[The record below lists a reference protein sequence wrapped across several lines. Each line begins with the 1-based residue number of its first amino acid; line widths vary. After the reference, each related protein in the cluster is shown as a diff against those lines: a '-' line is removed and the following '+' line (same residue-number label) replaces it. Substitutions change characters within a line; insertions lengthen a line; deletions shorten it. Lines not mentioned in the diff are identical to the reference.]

1 MKDKDLAKKILQ
13 LVGGKDNVANL
24 VHCVTRLRFYLKDE
38 SKAQTDAL
46 KNLDGVMTV
55 VKSSGQY
62 QVVIGDKV
70 TDIYNELLPLL
81 DMSSSEDTQ
90 VEKGSIWDK
99 AVQLLSGLFMPILGP
114 LAAAGVL
121 KGLLALF
128 TAVGWL
134 SNKSGTYMILFAA
147 SDAVFYFLPI
157 ILGFSAG
164 KVFKTNSFM
173 GGTIGAALV
182 YPTLVQAYTNG
193 THLSFLGVPV
203 VLMNYTQTLIPIVAA
218 VYFLSILDKFLN
230 KIVPKQLKMIFVP
243 LISLAVVVPLS
254 FLIIGPVTS
263 TLSTWLADAVL
274 ALYHLF
280 PAGAGFI
287 LAGIWQLAVLLGL
300 HWAFIPVF
308 LNNIATK
315 GYDPIDAML
324 FCTVFAQT
332 GAALAMTLKAK
343 DTKFKELSTAA
354 TISGFMGITEPIV
367 YGVTIPHKKSFL
379 MASIASAFGGAI
391 AGLSG
396 AKMFGGFAPGGIFG
410 IPMFIGD
417 KGIDIGFIGFIIS
430 LVVAFVG
437 ALVLTLIFVP
447 GVKSTTGD
455 ETKNSNNLKVKENV
469 INSPIS
475 GEVKLLEQINDEV
488 FSTGMMGKG
497 VAIVPSEGKV
507 IAPFNGEIS
516 SIFPTKHAIGLRSED
531 GIDMLIHVGMDTVN
545 LKGKY
550 FETDLK
556 QGQRVNKGEVLEK
569 FDISKIKEAGYDVT
583 VPVIITN
590 SNDFKEVEVIQHDD
604 NIKAG
609 DNILTIA

>member
-1 MKDKDLAKKILQ
+1 MKLLNSVRKY
-13 LVGGKDNVANL
+13 G
-24 VHCVTRLRFYLKDE
+24 
-38 SKAQTDAL
+38 AL
-46 KNLDGVMTV
+46 
-55 VKSSGQY
+55 
-62 QVVIGDKV
+62 
-70 TDIYNELLPLL
+70 P
-81 DMSSSEDTQ
+81 
-90 VEKGSIWDK
+90 
-99 AVQLLSGLFMPILGP
+99 
-114 LAAAGVL
+114 
-121 KGLLALF
+121 
-128 TAVGWL
+128 
-134 SNKSGTYMILFAA
+134 
-147 SDAVFYFLPI
+147 
-157 ILGFSAG
+157 
-164 KVFKTNSFM
+164 
-173 GGTIGAALV
+173 
-182 YPTLVQAYTNG
+182 
-193 THLSFLGVPV
+193 
-203 VLMNYTQTLIPIVAA
+203 
-218 VYFLSILDKFLN
+218 
-230 KIVPKQLKMIFVP
+230 
-243 LISLAVVVPLS
+243 
-254 FLIIGPVTS
+254 
-263 TLSTWLADAVL
+263 
-274 ALYHLF
+274 
-280 PAGAGFI
+280 
-287 LAGIWQLAVLLGL
+287 
-300 HWAFIPVF
+300 
-308 LNNIATK
+308 
-315 GYDPIDAML
+315 
-324 FCTVFAQT
+324 
-332 GAALAMTLKAK
+332 
-343 DTKFKELSTAA
+343 
-354 TISGFMGITEPIV
+354 
-367 YGVTIPHKKSFL
+367 
-379 MASIASAFGGAI
+379 IASAFGGAI

-417 KGIDIGFIGFIIS
+417 KGIDIGFIGFIVS

-447 GVKSTTGD
+447 GVKSTTGY
-455 ETKNSNNLKVKENV
+455 ETKNSNNLKAKENV

-497 VAIVPSEGKV
+497 VAIVPNEGKI